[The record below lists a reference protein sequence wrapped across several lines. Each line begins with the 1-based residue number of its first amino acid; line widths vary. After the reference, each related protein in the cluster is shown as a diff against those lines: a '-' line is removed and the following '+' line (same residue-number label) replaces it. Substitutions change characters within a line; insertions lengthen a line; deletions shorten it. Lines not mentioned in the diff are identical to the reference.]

1 MGTQMGDE
9 YAVKAMLT
17 TSAALFK
24 CSSEHTPSTVMR
36 WLRRADFV
44 VEGDVVPVGVSG
56 DSPAQQISMDLC
68 ERWLWVIYVTM
79 IECGEMLTSLTF
91 KQAQTYSGEIVFVTQ
106 TLKLLAAEAAEAAEQ
121 AAEQGAQA
129 GQGKGEDAEAEAEAA
144 EEAMNMFSDEGWVKD
159 PFMAQGSAAMAVM
172 QQQTLLVRLV
182 RESCL
187 ASAQQKTT

>member
-1 MGTQMGDE
+1 MGDE
-9 YAVKAMLT
+9 YAVKAMLD

-91 KQAQTYSGEIVFVTQ
+91 KQAQMYSGEIVFVTQ
-106 TLKLLAAEAAEAAEQ
+106 TLKLLEAEAAEQ
-121 AAEQGAQA
+121 GDA
-129 GQGKGEDAEAEAEAA
+129 GNGEAAEAE
-144 EEAMNMFSDEGWVKD
+144 EEAVKPFSDEGWVQD
-159 PFMAQGSAAMAVM
+159 PFMARGSAAMAVM

-187 ASAQQKTT
+187 AASKA